1 MKNRKFT
8 FALRTL
14 LISALIAAMLAVSG
28 GVVIAGA
35 SGAGST
41 TRNRSNV
48 ICKTETIEGDDV
60 ELNIGIARA
69 RDDSMLYFNASPV
82 SFVDNYK
89 SEILDDSV
97 AVNVYDG
104 YAANFIDGSGNLA
117 FVVTLDPPVVVE
129 GACKIENNTVS
140 VDKENEDF
148 INAAD
153 RVENSVAY
161 GSCCFCYD
169 HPEIFWIRDFQ
180 SRLSLTAKSDGNGG
194 YNAVIDKVNI
204 TAFEAY
210 SGAQSEITTVKNGID
225 TAFEAIPAGDTRY
238 ETVKNIHDYICE
250 NASYNFEAA
259 AQSATSDAHTIAPLF
274 NGKKTFVCE
283 GYSKSFKVLCD
294 RFDIPCA
301 LVIGKGNTEAHM
313 WTYVRMDDNKW
324 YAVDV
329 TWDDTD
335 PISDDYFLR
344 GSNRFNNNHTPNG
357 YVTVDNSVL
366 LVFPPLSLADYN
378 PDWNQGNS
386 SSSSTSETSAS
397 GQTSQT
403 SASGQTSQTSAS
415 GQTSQT
421 SASGQTSQTSASG
434 QTSQTSA
441 SGQTSQ
447 TSASG
452 QTSQTSA
459 SGQTSETSA
468 SGQTSET
475 SASESSSTQT
485 STTQTSAT
493 QARAK
498 EIAVRLDN
506 PNNGFVKSAQIP
518 ETAKAK
524 AGNDDVAL
532 DKIRII
538 VTKLDDT
545 KKKTLSD
552 GIRKINNSYD
562 PDNSMLEAY
571 DIELVDGNNN
581 TVTIIEGKVKICL
594 AFPSDSSNNY
604 TNYVYSVYH
613 QKNDGSVERITP
625 VGYNAQG
632 VWFENDKF
640 SPHGLVSVKKSGG
653 DEPSPGT
660 GETILMTVVAII
672 LLALAAC
679 AIAFVVI
686 RNKKSDNH
694 DELPETDDTQSRD

>member
-8 FALRTL
+8 LLLRML
-14 LISALIAAMLAVSG
+14 LTAALIAGMLAASG
-28 GVVIAGA
+28 GTVSAERAGEDSSAIIHSEDSVGSIRLEGIRQRGRLYANAAPVSYNGSYRSEMEGDSIALMVYDA
-35 SGAGST
+35 LYEHSVTSPD
-41 TRNRSNV
+41 ND
-48 ICKTETIEGDDV
+48 TIELDV
-60 ELNIGIARA
+60 DPPYMKG
-69 RDDSMLYFNASPV
+69 
-82 SFVDNYK
+82 
-89 SEILDDSV
+89 
-97 AVNVYDG
+97 
-104 YAANFIDGSGNLA
+104 DGSDYSATLA
-117 FVVTLDPPVVVE
+117 GFNE
-129 GACKIENNTVS
+129 S
-140 VDKENEDF
+140 VRN
-148 INAAD
+148 
-153 RVENSVAY
+153 
-161 GSCCFCYD
+161 GSMAFLYD
-169 HPEIFWIRDFQ
+169 HPEAFWVDLPGFGA
-180 SRLSLTAKSDGNGG
+180 TAQADSGG
-194 YNAVIDKVNI
+194 KYRIIGTSVRQNE
-204 TAFEAY
+204 FF
-210 SGAQSEITTVKNGID
+210 SGAFSQRAAVAAGVNNTV
-225 TAFEAIPAGDTRY
+225 AAIEQGATRY
-238 ETVKNIHDYICE
+238 DTVRNIHDYLCQHSTYDYE
-250 NASYNFEAA
+250 ELQNGNKP
-259 AQSATSDAHTIAPLF
+259 QSHTIAPLF
-274 NGKKTFVCE
+274 NGDGTYVCE
-283 GYSKSFKVLCD
+283 GYAKSFKVLCD
-294 RFDIPCA
+294 RFNIPCA
-301 LVIGKGNTEAHM
+301 LVSGTGVTSGRSEGHM
-313 WTYVRMDDNKW
+313 WNYVQMDDGKW

-329 TWDDTD
+329 TWDDQSFG
-335 PISDDYFLR
+335 I
-344 GSNRFNNNHTPNG
+344 
-357 YVTVDNSVL
+357 VDNWFLKGST
-366 LVFPPLSLADYN
+366 VFAEDHSPAKPGGYDDSGNSFEFDLYYPPLAADNYD
-378 PDWNQGNS
+378 PDWNQGATS
-386 SSSSTSETSAS
+386 SDPGASEPGAS
-397 GQTSQT
+397 EPG
-403 SASGQTSQTSAS
+403 AS
-415 GQTSQT
+415 
-421 SASGQTSQTSASG
+421 
-434 QTSQTSA
+434 
-441 SGQTSQ
+441 
-447 TSASG
+447 
-452 QTSQTSA
+452 
-459 SGQTSETSA
+459 EP
-468 SGQTSET
+468 
-475 SASESSSTQT
+475 SASEPGASEPSASEPSASEPSASEPSASEPSASEPSASEPSASEPSASEPSASEPSASEPSASEPSASEPSASEPSASEPSASEPSASEPDSSEP
-485 STTQTSAT
+485 A
-493 QARAK
+493 APAM
-498 EIAVRLDN
+498 IALTLDN

>member
-397 GQTSQT
+397 GQTS
-403 SASGQTSQTSAS
+403 
-415 GQTSQT
+415 
-421 SASGQTSQTSASG
+421 
-434 QTSQTSA
+434 
-441 SGQTSQ
+441 
-447 TSASG
+447 
-452 QTSQTSA
+452 
-459 SGQTSETSA
+459 
-468 SGQTSET
+468 ET